1 MQQSTFCDFFTFK
14 TLIAMKKL
22 VITGF
27 SVFIFINS
35 YCQNENIERE
45 IRYVEEKR
53 VAALRTSD
61 TAALLKIW
69 APDYMVNRP
78 AGVVSTRDKAL
89 ELVLTD
95 SLIFTS
101 YEFEIEKILI
111 KKDFVIVMGNDTV
124 IPSGNN
130 RNAGK
135 TLKRRY
141 THIWTK
147 ENGNWRLFAR
157 HANIL
162 CQ

>member
-1 MQQSTFCDFFTFK
+1 
-14 TLIAMKKL
+14 MKKL
-22 VITGF
+22 LITSF
-27 SVFIFINS
+27 SVFMFIIS
-35 YCQNENIERE
+35 YCQNESIEKE
-45 IRYVEEKR
+45 IRSIEEKR
-53 VAALRTSD
+53 VTALRISD

-78 AGVVSTRDKAL
+78 AGVVSTKDKAL

-95 SLIFTS
+95 SLTFTS